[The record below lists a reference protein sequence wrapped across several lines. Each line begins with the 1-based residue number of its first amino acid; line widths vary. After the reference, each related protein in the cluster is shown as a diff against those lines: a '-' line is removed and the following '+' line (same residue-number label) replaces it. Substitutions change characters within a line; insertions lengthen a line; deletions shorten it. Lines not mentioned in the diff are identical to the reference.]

1 MTRRYRGSHDPLPI
15 PSLEQWID
23 PTEAIITL
31 SNTLT
36 VNSGTSSSSSSRSS
50 SSSSRSSSEK
60 SNGGSSSSSN
70 SHDNNRAT
78 PVISH
83 RGKDEVRKKSS
94 TVTMES
100 ADNRKNADKS
110 ISNILDDIARKLN
123 VDSADLLQQ
132 ADTELENAGYYC
144 RAYS

>member
-36 VNSGTSSSSSSRSS
+36 VNSGTSS